1 MRIAEKNRDTKETK
15 IYEKI
20 NLDGNGNS
28 DIDTGIGFFDHMLTL
43 FAFHSNFDLVVKADG
58 DLEVCD
64 HHTIEDCGILLGK
77 LFLEALGDK
86 KGIARYGSMNL
97 PMDEVLCNVTLDISG
112 RPYLVFNCELIRENI
127 GTMSCEMV
135 EEFFRAFSV
144 ASGITLHIN
153 VFYGKNDHHKVEAI
167 FKAFGRALAQ
177 MCPVPPY
184 PGCHGDGPEQD
195 QHVQIHG
202 GREQSDQVNAGSGE
216 KKAQEA
222 LQMLRPR
229 ARCG

>member
-20 NLDGNGNS
+20 YLDGNGNS

-112 RPYLVFNCELIRENI
+112 RPYLVFHADLSGNQKL
-127 GTMSCEMV
+127 GGYDTEMT
-135 EEFFRAFSV
+135 EEFFRALAFN
-144 ASGITLHIN
+144 AGITLHLN
-153 VFYGKNDHHKVEAI
+153 EHYGQNTHHIIEGI
-167 FKAFGRALAQ
+167 FKSTARALKQA
-177 MCPVPPY
+177 VSIDESKV
-184 PGCHGDGPEQD
+184 GDLPSSKG
-195 QHVQIHG
+195 V
-202 GREQSDQVNAGSGE
+202 
-216 KKAQEA
+216 
-222 LQMLRPR
+222 L
-229 ARCG
+229 

>member
-77 LFLEALGDK
+77 LFLETYG
-86 KGIARYGSMNL
+86 GIHLYT
-97 PMDEVLCNVTLDISG
+97 DT
-112 RPYLVFNCELIRENI
+112 
-127 GTMSCEMV
+127 T
-135 EEFFRAFSV
+135 
-144 ASGITLHIN
+144 
-153 VFYGKNDHHKVEAI
+153 
-167 FKAFGRALAQ
+167 
-177 MCPVPPY
+177 PVPDTGFISFSY
-184 PGCHGDGPEQD
+184 PVAEQ
-195 QHVQIHG
+195 
-202 GREQSDQVNAGSGE
+202 
-216 KKAQEA
+216 
-222 LQMLRPR
+222 
-229 ARCG
+229 

>member
-1 MRIAEKNRDTKETK
+1 
-15 IYEKI
+15 
-20 NLDGNGNS
+20 
-28 DIDTGIGFFDHMLTL
+28 MLTL

-112 RPYLVFNCELIRENI
+112 RPYLVFNCELTRENI

-135 EEFFRAFSV
+135 EEFFRAFCV
-144 ASGITLHIN
+144 AAGVTLHIN
-153 VFYGKNDHHKVEAI
+153 VYYGKNEHHKVEAI
-167 FKAFGRALAQ
+167 FKAFGRALKQAVKIESNRI
-177 MCPVPPY
+177 PSSKGVI
-184 PGCHGDGPEQD
+184 E
-195 QHVQIHG
+195 
-202 GREQSDQVNAGSGE
+202 
-216 KKAQEA
+216 
-222 LQMLRPR
+222 
-229 ARCG
+229 

>member
-86 KGIARYGSMNL
+86 KGIVRYGSMNL

-112 RPYLVFNCELIRENI
+112 RPYLVFNYSFRTRNTIRFYFYSLFQ
-127 GTMSCEMV
+127 GTAKRFKYGLYFMMIILSTV
-135 EEFFRAFSV
+135 
-144 ASGITLHIN
+144 HI
-153 VFYGKNDHHKVEAI
+153 D
-167 FKAFGRALAQ
+167 
-177 MCPVPPY
+177 M
-184 PGCHGDGPEQD
+184 
-195 QHVQIHG
+195 
-202 GREQSDQVNAGSGE
+202 
-216 KKAQEA
+216 
-222 LQMLRPR
+222 
-229 ARCG
+229 

>member
-1 MRIAEKNRDTKETK
+1 MRIAEKNRDTRETK

-20 NLDGNGNS
+20 NLDGNGKS

-43 FAFHSNFDLVVKADG
+43 FAFHSDFDLAVKADG

-112 RPYLVFNCELIRENI
+112 RPYLVFNCEFTRENI

-135 EEFFRAFSV
+135 EEFFRAFCV
-144 ASGITLHIN
+144 TAGITLHIN

-167 FKAFGRALAQ
+167 FKAFGRALKQA
-177 MCPVPPY
+177 VKI
-184 PGCHGDGPEQD
+184 E
-195 QHVQIHG
+195 
-202 GREQSDQVNAGSGE
+202 SDKIPSSKGVLE
-216 KKAQEA
+216 
-222 LQMLRPR
+222 
-229 ARCG
+229 

>member
-1 MRIAEKNRDTKETK
+1 MRNANLIRNTKETQ
-15 IYEKI
+15 IEMALNI
-20 NLDGNGNS
+20 DGTGSNE
-28 DIDTGIGFFDHMLTL
+28 IETGIGFFDHMLTL

-135 EEFFRAFSV
+135 EEFFRAFCV
-144 ASGITLHIN
+144 AAGVTLHIN
-153 VFYGKNDHHKVEAI
+153 VYYGKNDHHKVEAI
-167 FKAFGRALAQ
+167 FKAFGRALKQA
-177 MCPVPPY
+177 VKI
-184 PGCHGDGPEQD
+184 E
-195 QHVQIHG
+195 
-202 GREQSDQVNAGSGE
+202 SDRIPSSKGVIE
-216 KKAQEA
+216 
-222 LQMLRPR
+222 
-229 ARCG
+229 